1 MRPTHRRADFRTP
14 GFTPVNRRVWPQ
26 CCYTHFQMPE
36 AVRDTLLK
44 ASTMIYLFRA
54 MTAAEAVAQ
63 KREVELHLISLV
75 NDVSGTD
82 GGFVVLAQPG
92 KPLGECARERDFPGL
107 DAIVQRVCA

>member
-1 MRPTHRRADFRTP
+1 
-14 GFTPVNRRVWPQ
+14 
-26 CCYTHFQMPE
+26 MPE

-82 GGFVVLAQPG
+82 GGFVVLPN
-92 KPLGECARERDFPGL
+92 LESR
-107 DAIVQRVCA
+107 

>member
-1 MRPTHRRADFRTP
+1 
-14 GFTPVNRRVWPQ
+14 
-26 CCYTHFQMPE
+26 MPE

-54 MTAAEAVAQ
+54 MTAAEAAAQ

-82 GGFVVLAQPG
+82 RGFVVLRANAIFRG
-92 KPLGECARERDFPGL
+92 LRPLSSA
-107 DAIVQRVCA
+107 DAPEVLCIRTN